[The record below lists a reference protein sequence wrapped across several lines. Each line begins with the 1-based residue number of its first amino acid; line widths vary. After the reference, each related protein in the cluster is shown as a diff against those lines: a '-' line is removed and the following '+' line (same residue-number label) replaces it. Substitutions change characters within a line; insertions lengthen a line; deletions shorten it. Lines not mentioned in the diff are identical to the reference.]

1 MGVRKKK
8 NLTDVKESGSYDV
21 KTARKKIK
29 NYIPPS
35 RYRNRS
41 GQTSNAS
48 FERNGQ
54 FRSDS
59 KDSIEDH
66 TSYTSSNEFS
76 TDNISRLDNRLTN
89 YETHN
94 TEAHDNLRK
103 ELETKIEIARKN
115 NAKEIEKAEKRCFA
129 YVDGKTK
136 ESKFFTYFKW
146 ILGIAVP
153 LLLAWFANSYNK
165 TSNKVFE
172 NEKHLLKIE
181 NKVNNMQR
189 QKNDSIEH
197 KK

>member
-1 MGVRKKK
+1 MGVRNKK
-8 NLTDVKESGSYDV
+8 NLTDVRETESYDV
-21 KTARKKIK
+21 KSARKKIR
-29 NYIPPS
+29 NYIPHT
-35 RYRNRS
+35 RNRNRA

-48 FERNGQ
+48 FEREEKSR
-54 FRSDS
+54 FDS

-103 ELETKIEIARKN
+103 ELETKIEIARKD
-115 NAKEIEKAEKRCFA
+115 NAREIEKVENRCVA

-136 ESKFFTYFKW
+136 ESRFFTYFKR
-146 ILGIAVP
+146 IIGIAIP

-165 TSNKVFE
+165 TSNKVLE

-181 NKVNNMQR
+181 YKVNNIQR
-189 QKNDSIEH
+189 QKNDSIKH

>member
-1 MGVRKKK
+1 MGVRNKK
-8 NLTDVKESGSYDV
+8 NLTDVKETGSYDV
-21 KTARKKIK
+21 KSARKKIK

-35 RYRNRS
+35 RYRNRA

-66 TSYTSSNEFS
+66 TSYTSANEFS

-115 NAKEIEKAEKRCFA
+115 NAKEIEKAENRCFA

-146 ILGIAVP
+146 ILGIAIP

-172 NEKHLLKIE
+172 NEKQLLKIE
-181 NKVNNMQR
+181 YKVNNMQK
-189 QKNDSIEH
+189 QKNDSIKH

>member
-1 MGVRKKK
+1 MGVRNKK
-8 NLTDVKESGSYDV
+8 NLTDVKESGAYDV
-21 KTARKKIK
+21 KTARKKIR

-35 RYRNRS
+35 RYRNRA

-48 FERNGQ
+48 VERKGQ

-115 NAKEIEKAEKRCFA
+115 NAK
-129 YVDGKTK
+129 
-136 ESKFFTYFKW
+136 
-146 ILGIAVP
+146 
-153 LLLAWFANSYNK
+153 
-165 TSNKVFE
+165 
-172 NEKHLLKIE
+172 
-181 NKVNNMQR
+181 
-189 QKNDSIEH
+189 
-197 KK
+197 